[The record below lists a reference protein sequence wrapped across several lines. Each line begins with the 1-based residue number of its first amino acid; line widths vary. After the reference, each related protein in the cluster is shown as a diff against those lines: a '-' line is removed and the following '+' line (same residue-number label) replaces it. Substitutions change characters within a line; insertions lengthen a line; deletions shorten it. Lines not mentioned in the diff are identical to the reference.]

1 LFNWTSTSLLAPDEF
16 YVLQLTWANGDQ
28 TETWLKN
35 SSWRITKEQRPANGL
50 ITWTVV
56 VMRQTGTHPDGS
68 PTGINLTSPAEPRT
82 VEWR

>member
-1 LFNWTSTSLLAPDEF
+1 
-16 YVLQLTWANGDQ
+16 LQLTWANGNQ

-35 SSWRITKEQRPANGL
+35 SSWRITIEERPANGF

-56 VMRQTGTHPDGS
+56 VKRQTGSNPDGS
-68 PTGINLTSPAEPRT
+68 PTGINLTNPAEPRT